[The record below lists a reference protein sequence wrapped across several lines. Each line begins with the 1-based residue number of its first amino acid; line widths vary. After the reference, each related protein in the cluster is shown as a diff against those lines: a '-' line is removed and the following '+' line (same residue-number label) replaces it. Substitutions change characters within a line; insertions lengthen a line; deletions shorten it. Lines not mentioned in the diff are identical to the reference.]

1 MSPKTSKGT
10 GNISDSPYL
19 FRDISESYLKAYDI
33 IWAAELEMPGSLGQ
47 NTGLALRPMCQL
59 LGQALELSMK
69 GLRACRGIE
78 IPHIHNLDR
87 PFLPNW
93 TIPK

>member
-69 GLRACRGIE
+69 ACALAEVSKYPIFTTW
-78 IPHIHNLDR
+78 IV
-87 PFLPNW
+87 FLPNW